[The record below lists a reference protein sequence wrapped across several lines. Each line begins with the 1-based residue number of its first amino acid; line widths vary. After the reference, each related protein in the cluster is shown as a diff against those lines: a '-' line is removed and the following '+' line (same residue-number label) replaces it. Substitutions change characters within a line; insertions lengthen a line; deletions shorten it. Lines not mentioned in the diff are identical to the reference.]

1 MTMSAISLLNAL
13 SDSDREE
20 EDSRTEQRE
29 APSSNA
35 RLMFVPRPR
44 SERNTASRAIAGVA
58 VLIGRRKR
66 IRVPNKERRCR
77 AKRD

>member
-1 MTMSAISLLNAL
+1 MSAISLLNAL

-35 RLMFVPRPR
+35 RLMFVSRPR

-58 VLIGRRKR
+58 VWIVHDEQKGFFNRLIEWG
-66 IRVPNKERRCR
+66 I
-77 AKRD
+77 